1 MGMSNRSTSK
11 AKARELSRVDL
22 LEQCRVKL
30 LEEKQNLL
38 NGIKALGAALST
50 QITGDEA
57 DMAAAVKQQST
68 SLIHREKLLLKVTE
82 IDRALQR
89 LETGMFGVCEETEE
103 PIEPERLL
111 AIPWTRLSITGA
123 EIRERQQKKFA

>member
-1 MGMSNRSTSK
+1 MSNRSTSK